1 MTKYLLITVCL
12 IPTFI
17 HAQDTTKLDTIPVKI
32 LDEVIVSASRQQEK
46 LLHSPVSI
54 EKADTK
60 DFNANPAPSFFDA
73 LQTLKGVQMITPS
86 LGFRVINTR
95 GFSNTTNVR
104 FSQLVDG
111 MDVQS
116 PHIGAPVGNALG
128 PSDLDIISV
137 EIVPGSASALYG
149 MNTING
155 LANFTTKNPFNSEGF
170 SFQQKTGVNHVGDK
184 LSGAKIFSETS
195 LRFAHVISP
204 RFAFKINGTLT
215 KGYDWIADDHA
226 DLNGNANASVGLT
239 GKDNPGFDPVNGYG
253 NESSN
258 RRSLLLQG
266 KSYVVARTGYYE
278 KQIAD
283 YDLQN
288 IKGDAGLYYKF
299 NDHATLVYTYHVAN
313 FNNVY
318 QRANRFR
325 LQNYLLQQHGLEFS
339 SPSIK
344 AKAYINSENTGQSFN
359 LRSLAENM
367 DKSYKTDDKWFADYT
382 QQYNTAVGG
391 GLSPA
396 AAHQAAR
403 GFADAGRPEPG
414 SAAFNNTFSKL
425 QGINNWDSGAA
436 LNVKASLIHAEI
448 QADLTQQ
455 YLSSL
460 KDKAGIEMLAG
471 LDTRSYV
478 IQPDGNYFINPV
490 KGKEGRNIIYGRWG
504 GFLSVSKKLL
514 QNKLKIAAVMRVDK
528 NDYFSAKTNIRVSGV
543 YSPTYAHNFR
553 ISYQD
558 GYRYPSIFEAYS
570 NVNSGGVKRVG
581 GLPVMSK
588 GIFEYAWLKSSIDAF
603 TSAVNKDINTLGIT
617 KNASIEKNKGLLQRN
632 SYSYLKPEHVRSF
645 EAGYK
650 GLFLNNRLFADVD
663 FYYNKYTAFI
673 AQVEMSVPNTQKA
686 DSVPYALYDKKTQA
700 RYRMWTNS
708 ATTVYNYGAGLRLK
722 YDLRKGYLLDGNV
735 SFAKLEKKSQDD
747 GLEDGFNTPKWMANI
762 SLSNEHLIKNF
773 GAGISYRWQD
783 NYYWQSFLVNGYVP
797 ANASV
802 DAQLSYG
809 IPTLAIKLKLGA
821 SNILNHYYTSFLGG
835 PQIGGFYYTT
845 ISYGL
850 N

>member
-1 MTKYLLITVCL
+1 MKKILTVATCFTSTLLYGQNSL
-12 IPTFI
+12 P
-17 HAQDTTKLDTIPVKI
+17 DTLQVKI

-60 DFNANPAPSFFDA
+60 YFNGNAAPTFFDA
-73 LQTLKGVQMITPS
+73 LQNLKGVQMITPS

-104 FSQLVDG
+104 FAQLIDG

-116 PHIGAPVGNALG
+116 PHIGAAVGNALG
-128 PSDLDIISV
+128 PTDLDIKSV

-155 LANFTTKNPFNSEGF
+155 LANFTTKNPFTSEGL
-170 SFQQKTGVNHVGDK
+170 SFQQKTGVNHVGDA
-184 LSGAKIFSETS
+184 LTGAKIFSETS

-204 RFAFKINGTLT
+204 RFAFKLNGSFI
-215 KGYDWIADDHA
+215 KGYDWIADDHT
-226 DLNGNANASVGLT
+226 DLNAAANVSVGLT
-239 GKDNPGFDPVNGYG
+239 GTQNPGIDPVNGYG

-266 KSYVVARTGYYE
+266 KSYVVARTGYFE

-283 YDLQN
+283 YSLQN
-288 IKGDAGLYYKF
+288 IKADAGLYYKF
-299 NDHATLVYTYHVAN
+299 NDQVTLVYTYHVAN

-344 AKAYINSENTGQSFN
+344 AKAYINSENTGQSYN

-367 DKSYKTDDKWFADYT
+367 DKSYKTDDKWFSDYT
-382 QQYNTAVGG
+382 QQFNTGVTG

-396 AAHQAAR
+396 DAHQSAR
-403 GFADAGRPEPG
+403 TYADAGRPTPG
-414 SAAFNNTFSKL
+414 SPAFNNTFSKL
-425 QGINNWDSGAA
+425 QSINNWDSGAA
-436 LNVKASLIHAEI
+436 LNVKASLVHAEI

-460 KDKAGIEMLAG
+460 KDKAGLEMLVG
-471 LDTRSYV
+471 LDTRSYI

-490 KGKEGRNIIYGRWG
+490 QGKNGKNIIYGRWG
-504 GFLSVSKKLL
+504 GFLSVSKRLIH
-514 QNKLKIAAVMRVDK
+514 NKLKVGAVMRIDK
-528 NDYFSAKTNIRVSGV
+528 NDYFSTKTNTRISAV
-543 YSPTYAHNFR
+543 YSPTYAHNIR

-581 GLPVMSK
+581 GLPVMSN

-603 TSAVNKDINTLGIT
+603 QSAVNKDINTLGIT
-617 KNASIEKNKGLLQRN
+617 KNEAIEKNKGLLQRN

-673 AQVEMSVPNTQKA
+673 AQVEMSVPNTQRA
-686 DSVPYALYDKKTQA
+686 DSVPYSLYDKKTQS

-722 YDLRKGYLLDGNV
+722 YDLRKGYIADGNV
-735 SFAKLEKKSQDD
+735 SYAKLEKKSEDD
-747 GLEDGFNTPKWMANI
+747 GLEDGFNTPQWMANI
-762 SLSNEHLIKNF
+762 SLSNENIFKNF
-773 GAGISYRWQD
+773 GAGITYRWQD
-783 NYYWQSFLVNGYVP
+783 NYYWQSFLVNGNVP
-797 ANASV
+797 ANSSI
-802 DAQLSYG
+802 DAQLSYTM
-809 IPTLAIKLKLGA
+809 PKLAVRIKVGA
-821 SNILNHYYTSFLGG
+821 SNVLNHYYTSFLGG
-835 PQIGGFYYTT
+835 PQVGGFYYTT